1 MNILKPFAWSVV
13 ILLILS
19 GCSENTDEP
28 NPESTVAEETPVIN
42 ENAEE
47 DQTEIETTTTE
58 PKLEDNTEK
67 VEGNNE
73 QVEEDTEPKVDTN
86 TEQVEENTAT
96 EKAEEKSESTES
108 TSEDTTEELQGV
120 ELYMPERQMKKIFK
134 SDEFE
139 IIREVEAIEGNLVLE
154 KVTFGDV
161 EVVQVSEWTEST
173 MKLLFNGPNESDQI
187 TLGNYPKSAAPE
199 VLVDKSASSS
209 ANWKIKEEGLT
220 LDMQGQQY
228 KDVLLIE
235 QSITS
240 ETSDQV
246 TITRYAL
253 GKGLGIIKEEQIV
266 RSGKTEKQYITELV
280 EVQ

>member
-19 GCSENTDEP
+19 GCSENKDEP
-28 NPESTVAEETPVIN
+28 IPDNTVAEETPVSK
-42 ENAEE
+42 ENSEE

-58 PKLEDNTEK
+58 PKLEENNEQVEDKTEQVDANTEK
-67 VEGNNE
+67 VE
-73 QVEEDTEPKVDTN
+73 D
-86 TEQVEENTAT
+86 NTAT
-96 EKAEEKSESTES
+96 EKAEEESESTES
-108 TSEDTTEELQGV
+108 TNEDTTEELQGV

-173 MKLLFNGPNESDQI
+173 MKLLFNGPNESDKI

-199 VLVDKSASSS
+199 VLVDKSANSS
-209 ANWKIKEEGLT
+209 ANWKVKEEGLT

>member
-67 VEGNNE
+67 VEENNDQVEEKTE
-73 QVEEDTEPKVDTN
+73 QVEGK

-96 EKAEEKSESTES
+96 EKAEEESESTES
-108 TSEDTTEELQGV
+108 TNEDTTEELQGV

-139 IIREVEAIEGNLVLE
+139 IIREVEAIEGNLVIE

-173 MKLLFNGPNESDQI
+173 MKLLYNGPNENDQI

-199 VLVDKSASSS
+199 VLVDKSANSS

>member
-19 GCSENTDEP
+19 GCSEDKDEP
-28 NPESTVAEETPVIN
+28 NPESTVAEETSVSN
-42 ENAEE
+42 ENSEE

-58 PKLEDNTEK
+58 PKLEENNEQVEDKTEQVDANTEK
-67 VEGNNE
+67 VE
-73 QVEEDTEPKVDTN
+73 D
-86 TEQVEENTAT
+86 NTAT
-96 EKAEEKSESTES
+96 EKAEEESESTES
-108 TSEDTTEELQGV
+108 TNEDTTEELQGV

-173 MKLLFNGPNESDQI
+173 MKLLFNGPNESDKI

-199 VLVDKSASSS
+199 VLVDKSANSS